1 MHGFLHS
8 IECAKPMQFEPAER
22 ARADGGEL
30 VGDGKSFLES
40 LLFLI
45 YAAWVPMPIHDCPH
59 TG

>member
-1 MHGFLHS
+1 
-8 IECAKPMQFEPAER
+8 MQFEPAER
-22 ARADGGEL
+22 ARAEVGEL

-45 YAAWVPMPIHDCPH
+45 YADSGPMPIHDCPH

>member
-1 MHGFLHS
+1 MGFCKESSVRNQCNLS
-8 IECAKPMQFEPAER
+8 LEER

-45 YAAWVPMPIHDCPH
+45 YADSSPMTVLSQVHK
-59 TG
+59 